1 MKIVAVRDLRNHF
14 ARLEAWL
21 AEGEQIQI
29 QKRGEPIALL
39 TPLSARRSKASK
51 KPDFALRRRAIW
63 GKRVFSEAEVVR
75 MRNDELESEE
85 G

>member
-39 TPLSARRSKASK
+39 TPIPVRRTRASK
-51 KPDFALRRRAIW
+51 KPDFAARRRTIW
-63 GKRVFSEAEVVR
+63 GKRVFSEAEVAR
-75 MRNDELESEE
+75 MRSDELEGQE

>member
-14 ARLEAWL
+14 PKLEAWL

-39 TPLSARRSKASK
+39 TPLPARRSRASR
-51 KPDFALRRRAIW
+51 KPDFAARHRAIW
-63 GKRVFSEAEVVR
+63 GKRMFSESEVVR
-75 MRNDELESEE
+75 MRGDKLADEE

>member
-1 MKIVAVRDLRNHF
+1 MKTVALRDLRNHF
-14 ARLEAWL
+14 AKLEAWL

-39 TPLSARRSKASK
+39 TPLPARRKSSQ
-51 KPDFALRRRAIW
+51 KPDFAARRKSIW
-63 GKRVFSEAEVVR
+63 GKRMFSEAEVAR
-75 MRNDELESEE
+75 MRADEREGEE